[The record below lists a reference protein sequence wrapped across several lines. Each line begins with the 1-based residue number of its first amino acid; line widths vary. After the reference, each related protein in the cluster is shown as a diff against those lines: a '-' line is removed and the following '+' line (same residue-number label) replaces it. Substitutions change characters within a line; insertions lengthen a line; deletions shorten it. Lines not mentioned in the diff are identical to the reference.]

1 MHVFLN
7 FSEPGGGGG
16 NFGISRVSAKRFLVV
31 HGVEFPGSER
41 GVL

>member
-7 FSEPGGGGG
+7 FSESGWSG
-16 NFGISRVSAKRFLVV
+16 NFGISRISAKRFLVV

>member
-7 FSEPGGGGG
+7 FSESGGGG
-16 NFGISRVSAKRFLVV
+16 NFGISRISAKRFLVV